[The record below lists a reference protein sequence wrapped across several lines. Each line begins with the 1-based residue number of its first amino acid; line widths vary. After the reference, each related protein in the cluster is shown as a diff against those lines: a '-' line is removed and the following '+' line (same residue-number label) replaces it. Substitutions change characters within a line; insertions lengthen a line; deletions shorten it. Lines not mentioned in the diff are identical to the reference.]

1 MNNRLPKGIYLAL
14 LTAFISGIAI
24 FVNKFAVEA
33 VKPPLVFTTF
43 KNTGVGLLII
53 GFLLVSGRW
62 QQVKTLTKREK
73 IYLVLIGIIG
83 GSLPFYLFFTGLSQV
98 TAINAA
104 LLQKTLVFWVIL
116 LAVPFLKEKLSLLQ
130 SLAIFILFASNFVI
144 GGFQGFQFSQA
155 EGMILLAA
163 LLWGV
168 EHVLAKKI
176 LPTVSPDIVTAA
188 RMGFGSLI
196 LLIAS
201 ALTAPVALRNSLQ
214 LTSTQLFWVSIS
226 IITLLA
232 YVVIWYRALK
242 LAPAITVTTILVSST
257 LITNILSAVFIT
269 HTWTLTLHIQN
280 SMLLV
285 GVVLFWFATNKMKLP
300 EKQAAV
306 TPEN

>member
-1 MNNRLPKGIYLAL
+1 MKNHLPKGIYLAL

-62 QQVKTLTKREK
+62 QQIKTLTKREK

-116 LAVPFLKEKLSLLQ
+116 LAVPFLKEKLSPLQ
-130 SLAIFILFASNFVI
+130 GLAILILFASNFVI
-144 GGFQGFQFSQA
+144 GGFQGFKFSQA

-176 LPTVSPDIVTAA
+176 LPSVSPDLVTAA

-201 ALTAPVALRNSLQ
+201 ALTAPEALRNSLQ
-214 LTSTQLFWVSIS
+214 LTSNQMFWMSIT

-232 YVVIWYRALK
+232 YVVTWYRALK
-242 LAPAITVTTILVSST
+242 FAPAITVTTILVSST

-269 HTWTLTLHIQN
+269 HTWTLSLHIQN
-280 SMLLV
+280 GMLLA
-285 GVVLFWFATNKMKLP
+285 GVILFWFATNKMRLP

-306 TPEN
+306 LQEN